1 MNQAQ
6 LPYVLLYLC
15 STFLSSFSQV
25 LLKKAAGKQHK
36 SLLREYLNPWVICG
50 YMLLLGSTV
59 FNISGLRGLSFMN
72 GPVIESFGYVLVLFL
87 SRFFFGEKITIRKLA
102 GVGCILAGVI
112 VYYL

>member
-1 MNQAQ
+1 
-6 LPYVLLYLC
+6 
-15 STFLSSFSQV
+15 
-25 LLKKAAGKQHK
+25 
-36 SLLREYLNPWVICG
+36 
-50 YMLLLGSTV
+50 
-59 FNISGLRGLSFMN
+59 MN

>member
-1 MNQAQ
+1 MKISIYYLLLFAG
-6 LPYVLLYLC
+6 VLAA
-15 STFLSSFSQV
+15 SFSQV

-36 SLLREYLNPWVICG
+36 SFLREYLNPWVICG

-72 GPVIESFGYVLVLFL
+72 GPVIESFGYVLVLFEP
-87 SRFFFGEKITIRKLA
+87 FFFGEKITIRKLA
-102 GVGCILAGVI
+102 GVGCILVGVI

>member
-1 MNQAQ
+1 MKISIYYFLLFAG
-6 LPYVLLYLC
+6 VLAA
-15 STFLSSFSQV
+15 SFSQV

-36 SLLREYLNPWVICG
+36 SFLREYLNPWVICG

-87 SRFFFGEKITIRKLA
+87 SRFFFGERITIRKLA

>member
-1 MNQAQ
+1 MKISIYYLLLFAG
-6 LPYVLLYLC
+6 VLVA
-15 STFLSSFSQV
+15 SFSQV

-36 SLLREYLNPWVICG
+36 SFLREYLNPWVICG

>member
-1 MNQAQ
+1 MKISIYYLLLFAG
-6 LPYVLLYLC
+6 VLVA
-15 STFLSSFSQV
+15 SFSQV

>member
-1 MNQAQ
+1 MKISIYYLLLFAG
-6 LPYVLLYLC
+6 VLAA
-15 STFLSSFSQV
+15 SFSQV
-25 LLKKAAGKQHK
+25 LLKKAARKQHK
-36 SLLREYLNPWVICG
+36 SFLREYLNPWVICG

-87 SRFFFGEKITIRKLA
+87 GRLFFGEKITIRKLA

>member
-1 MNQAQ
+1 MKISIYYLLLFAG
-6 LPYVLLYLC
+6 VLAASVSL
-15 STFLSSFSQV
+15 V

-36 SLLREYLNPWVICG
+36 SFLREYLNPWVICG

>member
-1 MNQAQ
+1 MKISISYLLLFAG
-6 LPYVLLYLC
+6 VLAA
-15 STFLSSFSQV
+15 SFSQV

-36 SLLREYLNPWVICG
+36 SFLREYLNPWVICG

-72 GPVIESFGYVLVLFL
+72 GPVIESFGSVLVLFL

>member
-1 MNQAQ
+1 MKSSMYYLLLLAG
-6 LPYVLLYLC
+6 VLAA
-15 STFLSSFSQV
+15 SFSQV

-36 SLLREYLNPWVICG
+36 SFLREYLNPWVIGG

-59 FNISGLRGLSFMN
+59 LNISGLRGLSFMN
-72 GPVIESFGYVLVLFL
+72 GPVMESFGYVLVLFL

-102 GVGCILAGVI
+102 GVGCILAGVL

>member
-1 MNQAQ
+1 M
-6 LPYVLLYLC
+6 
-15 STFLSSFSQV
+15 

-36 SLLREYLNPWVICG
+36 SFLREYLNPWVICG

-87 SRFFFGEKITIRKLA
+87 SRFFFEEKITIRKLA